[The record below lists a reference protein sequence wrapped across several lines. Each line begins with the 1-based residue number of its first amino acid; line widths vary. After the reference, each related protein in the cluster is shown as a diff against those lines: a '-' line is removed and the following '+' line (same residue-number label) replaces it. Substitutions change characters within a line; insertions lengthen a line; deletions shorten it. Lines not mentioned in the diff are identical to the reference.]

1 MMHLLNMKH
10 ISLLLATVALL
21 LGTTSCFKH
30 EDPDPSGEITFTY
43 GAYFLN
49 AGVSGVSEIT
59 QLDNLLA
66 MVTPHCYASAND
78 GKQLGN
84 GACDIHIFGTKMYVT
99 LAGSK
104 RIKVVGPNNCK
115 DLDSFTISADD
126 GTSLT
131 PAYMADFEGMLL
143 VSLKEGYVA
152 SVDTVDYTVRNLQKL
167 DASAGCL
174 AIADQKLYVACPD
187 AILMMNPVDLHVMK
201 TLDVEQPRSFAV
213 ASDNHLYLVAGQDE
227 TSLLQ
232 VNSDNEAITRITTT
246 GQPQKVAAGPDKALI
261 VLVKV
266 TSDEVG
272 DKFLVVN
279 IENLSV
285 DGEFIRDGSYV
296 KDPTGLFID
305 PNTGNVYVSQ
315 DGESGGDYGLIYIYT
330 GYGQY
335 LTSFNTGTA
344 RTVGAAFVTGS
355 TGK

>member
-1 MMHLLNMKH
+1 MKH
-10 ISLLLATVALL
+10 ITLLLATVTLL

-30 EDPDPSGEITFTY
+30 EEPDPSGEMTFTY

-66 MVTPHCYASAND
+66 MVTPRCYAMAND

-99 LAGSK
+99 LADSK
-104 RIKVVGPNNCK
+104 RIRVVSPSNCK
-115 DLDSFTISADD
+115 DLETFTISADD

-131 PAYMADFEGMLL
+131 PAYLADFEGMLL

-152 SVDTVDYTVRNLQKL
+152 SIDTVDYVVRNLQKL
-167 DASAGCL
+167 DAGAGCI
-174 AIADQKLYVACPD
+174 AVADQKLYVACPD

-201 TLDVEQPRSFAV
+201 TLDVAQPRSFTV
-213 ASDNHLYLVAGQDE
+213 GSDSHLYLVAGQDE

-261 VLVKV
+261 VYVK
-266 TSDEVG
+266 DNANEVG
-272 DKFLVVN
+272 DKFFVVN
-279 IENLSV
+279 LENLSV
-285 DGEFIRDGSYV
+285 DGDFIRDGSYV
-296 KDPTGLFID
+296 KNPTGLFID

>member
-1 MMHLLNMKH
+1 MMHLPDMKH
-10 ISLLLATVALL
+10 IIPLLATAVLL
-21 LGTTSCFKH
+21 LGTTSCFHH
-30 EDPDPSGEITFTY
+30 EEPDPAGEMTFTY

-49 AGVSGVSEIT
+49 AGISDGSEIT
-59 QLDNLLA
+59 QLDNILA
-66 MVTPHCYASAND
+66 MVTPHCYATAND
-78 GKQLGN
+78 GRQLGN
-84 GACDIHIFGTKMYVT
+84 GASDIRIVGTKMYVT
-99 LAGSK
+99 LADSK
-104 RIKVVGPNNCK
+104 RIKVVGPNDCK
-115 DLDSFTISADD
+115 ELGSFTISADD

-131 PAYMADFEGMLL
+131 PAYLADFEGMLL

-152 SVDTVDYTVRNLQKL
+152 SVDTVDYMVRNLQKL
-167 DASAGCL
+167 DAGAGCI
-174 AIADQKLYVACPD
+174 AIANQKLYVACTD

-201 TLDVEQPRSFAV
+201 TLDVVQPRSFTV
-213 ASDNHLYLVAGQDE
+213 GSDAHLYLVAGEDE

-232 VNSDNEAITRITTT
+232 VNSDNEAVTRIATT

-261 VLVKV
+261 VHVKV

-279 IENLSV
+279 LENLAV
-285 DGEFIRDGSYV
+285 EGDFIRDGSYV
-296 KDPTGLFID
+296 KNPTGMFID

-335 LTSFNTGTA
+335 ITSFNTGTA